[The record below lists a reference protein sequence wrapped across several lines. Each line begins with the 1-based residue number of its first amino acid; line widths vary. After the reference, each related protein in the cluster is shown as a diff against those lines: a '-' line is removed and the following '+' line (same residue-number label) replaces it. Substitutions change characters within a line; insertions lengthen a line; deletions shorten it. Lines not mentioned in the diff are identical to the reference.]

1 MNIKVAAF
9 TVSEKSINIFVC
21 FREEI
26 ESDVSIAGSETDS
39 RAPSIS
45 LWYNDS
51 VQGDI
56 LTQDVYVPAS
66 GVTKQT
72 YYCCLQWNSGKN
84 GGGYCGIQDHAR
96 GRNYIF
102 SLWDPEGSQHPIK
115 PVYEVRS

>member
-1 MNIKVAAF
+1 M
-9 TVSEKSINIFVC
+9 
-21 FREEI
+21 
-26 ESDVSIAGSETDS
+26 SIAGSETDS

-115 PVYEVRS
+115 PVYEVSYCKFENFREGSIFAKLCQCEVL

>member
-1 MNIKVAAF
+1 MVPY
-9 TVSEKSINIFVC
+9 
-21 FREEI
+21 FREEM
-26 ESDVSIAGSETDS
+26 ESEDGSTPTDS

-45 LWYNDS
+45 LWYNDG
-51 VQGDI
+51 VKGDI

-72 YYCCLQWNSGKN
+72 YYCCLQWNSGQH

-102 SLWDPEGSQHPIK
+102 SLWDPEGVNQPIK
-115 PVYEVRS
+115 PVYEVSKSSFVNIL

>member
-1 MNIKVAAF
+1 M
-9 TVSEKSINIFVC
+9 
-21 FREEI
+21 
-26 ESDVSIAGSETDS
+26 ESDDGSTPTDS

-45 LWYNDS
+45 LWYNDGEK
-51 VQGDI
+51 GDI

-72 YYCCLQWNSGKN
+72 YYCCLQWNSGRN

-102 SLWDPEGSQHPIK
+102 SLWDPEGVSQPIK
-115 PVYEVRS
+115 PVYEVSGSFHFCQLQYTIHPWMKKK

>member
-1 MNIKVAAF
+1 M
-9 TVSEKSINIFVC
+9 SIVC
-21 FREEI
+21 FREDI
-26 ESDVSIAGSETDS
+26 ESEQSMGENETADN

-45 LWYNDS
+45 LWYNDN

-66 GVTKQT
+66 GITKQT

-84 GGGYCGIQDHAR
+84 GGGYCGMQDHAR

-102 SLWDPEGSQHPIK
+102 SLWDPEGVHQPIK
-115 PVYEVRS
+115 PVFEVSKITTVQESWAT